1 MRLGICSW
9 AARKLSCLERYEHSC
24 IILTS
29 NKYSGD
35 LEKLLSDN
43 IMATALLDRLLHH
56 AHVVNIRGWTYR
68 LREWWKAGIQPV
80 SLAELLV
87 DN

>member
-1 MRLGICSW
+1 M
-9 AARKLSCLERYEHSC
+9 
-24 IILTS
+24 
-29 NKYSGD
+29 
-35 LEKLLSDN
+35 EKLLSDN